1 VIRAIKNGIFIG
13 RGIIPTLVKHM
24 EDWQRVL
31 HERVQKLVRELQAL
45 SESSEGLQAGAP
57 LLEAL
62 QVEEKL
68 LRIYRKI
75 ERGVRKIANLLNDPS
90 FYGEY
95 SHLIHAM
102 ADMATIASI
111 VVKQMS
117 PALTMLSKGS
127 TLQETLGIAE
137 NDMTSIYQLSKYL
150 YEQQLYEESSG
161 AFYLLSLL
169 NPACSTFW
177 IGLGNSE
184 YFLGNYQ
191 EALLGFTFA
200 TQSEPENP
208 LYHILLARCHRALGS
223 ESTAMAC
230 LGIAELCLKN
240 SKEHGEMRKQIESL
254 REDLQGR
261 MP

>member
-1 VIRAIKNGIFIG
+1 
-13 RGIIPTLVKHM
+13 M
-24 EDWQRVL
+24 EDWQRTL
-31 HERVQKLVRELQAL
+31 HDRVQKLIQEIQAL
-45 SESSEGLQAGAP
+45 SESTGGLETGAP
-57 LLEAL
+57 LLEAI

-75 ERGVRKIANLLNDPS
+75 ERGVPKIANLLNDPT

-117 PALTMLSKGS
+117 PALTMLGKGA

-137 NDMTSIYQLSKYL
+137 NDLESIYQLSKHL
-150 YEQQLYEESSG
+150 YEQQLYEEASG

-169 NPACSTFW
+169 NPACGTFW
-177 IGLGNSE
+177 MGLGNSE

-191 EALLGFTFA
+191 EAVLGFTFA
-200 TQSEPENP
+200 TQTEPDNP
-208 LYHILLARCHRALGS
+208 IYHILLARCHKALGS
-223 ESTAMAC
+223 DGAALAC
-230 LGIAELCLKN
+230 LGIAELCLKT
-240 SKEHGEMRKQIESL
+240 SKEHAEVRRQIEAF
-254 REDLQGR
+254 RNDLQR
-261 MP
+261 RLQ

>member
-1 VIRAIKNGIFIG
+1 
-13 RGIIPTLVKHM
+13 M
-24 EDWQRVL
+24 EDWQRTL
-31 HERVQKLVRELQAL
+31 HDRVQKLIQEIQAL
-45 SESSEGLQAGAP
+45 SEGTEGLETGAP
-57 LLEAL
+57 LLEAI

-75 ERGVRKIANLLNDPS
+75 ERGVHKIANLLNDPT

-117 PALTMLSKGS
+117 PALTMLGKGA

-137 NDMTSIYQLSKYL
+137 NDLASIYQLSKHL
-150 YEQQLYEESSG
+150 YEQQLYEEASG

-169 NPACSTFW
+169 NPACGTFW

-200 TQSEPENP
+200 TQTEPDNP
-208 LYHILLARCHRALGS
+208 IYHILLARCHKALGS
-223 ESTAMAC
+223 EGAALAC

-240 SKEHGEMRKQIESL
+240 TKEHAEVRKQIEAF
-254 REDLQGR
+254 RNDLQR
-261 MP
+261 RLQ